1 MYYNDEQDN
10 RSNLLPLIEFAY
22 NNSEYSATSM
32 SPFFTLCRFYPTIRF
47 EAKDSLYKGG
57 YKL

>member
-32 SPFFTLCRFYPTIRF
+32 SPFFAL
-47 EAKDSLYKGG
+47 
-57 YKL
+57 